1 VSMRGFWLGL
11 AVGTTVTYLLGQWV
25 FSAASKETDP
35 PKGIA
40 PEIVADFVHSVVQAD
55 RTFYQTEIVDRMME
69 KGMVFASENW
79 RADGDLPLPAQFL
92 QESGRLMAKQGKAI
106 RFRLI
111 SSWAINKEHRPT
123 TEFERTGL
131 MKILAHP
138 DRPYTAVSTEGK
150 ARIFQALYPD
160 KAVSQHCAD
169 CHNVH
174 PKSLKRDF
182 KAGDVMGA
190 LLVTISLPQDGK
202 AN

>member
-1 VSMRGFWLGL
+1 MTFTSV
-11 AVGTTVTYLLGQWV
+11 LGQWV
-25 FSAASKETDP
+25 FSATTRETDP
-35 PKGIA
+35 PKGIS
-40 PEIVADFVHSVVQAD
+40 PDIVADYVHSVVQAD
-55 RTFYQTEIVDRMME
+55 RTFYQTEIVDRMQE

-79 RADGDLPLPAQFL
+79 RADGGLPLPAQFL
-92 QESGRLMAKQGKAI
+92 QESGRFTAKQGKAI

-131 MKILAHP
+131 MKIFVSP
-138 DRPYTAVSTEGK
+138 DRPYTAVTTEGK
-150 ARIFQALYPD
+150 ARIFQALYAD
-160 KAVSQHCAD
+160 KAVSQQCAD

-182 KAGDVMGA
+182 KAGDVMGG
-190 LLVTISLPQDGK
+190 LLVTISLPQEGK

>member
-1 VSMRGFWLGL
+1 MMKGLWLGL
-11 AVGTTVTYLLGQWV
+11 AVGTTVTCLLGQWV

-35 PKGIA
+35 PKGIS
-40 PEIVADFVHSVVQAD
+40 PEIVAEYVHSVVQAD
-55 RTFYQTEIVDRMME
+55 RMFYQTEIVDRMQE
-69 KGMVFASENW
+69 KGMVSASEHW
-79 RADGDLPLPAQFL
+79 KADGGLPLPAQFL

-131 MKILAHP
+131 MKILATP
-138 DRPYTAVSTEGK
+138 ERPYTAVTTEGK
-150 ARIFQALYPD
+150 DRIFQALYAD

-174 PKSLKRDF
+174 PKSPKRDF
-182 KAGDVMGA
+182 KAGDVMGGM
-190 LLVTISLPQDGK
+190 LITIVLPQ
-202 AN
+202 

>member
-1 VSMRGFWLGL
+1 MSMKGFWLGL
-11 AVGTTVTYLLGQWV
+11 AVGTTFTCLLGQWV
-25 FSAASKETDP
+25 FSAASKETDS

-40 PEIVADFVHSVVQAD
+40 PEIVADYVHSVVQAD
-55 RTFYQTEIVDRMME
+55 RTFYQTEIVDRMQE
-69 KGMVFASENW
+69 KGMVSASEHW
-79 RADGDLPLPAQFL
+79 RADGGLPLPAQFL
-92 QESGRLMAKQGKAI
+92 QESGRRMAEQQKAI

-131 MKILAHP
+131 MKILANP
-138 DRPYTAVSTEGK
+138 ARPYTAVTTEGT
-150 ARIFQALYPD
+150 ARIFQALYAD

-182 KAGDVMGA
+182 KAGDVMGGI
-190 LLVTISLPQDGK
+190 LVTIALPQ
-202 AN
+202 